1 MFCAEKSFRSRAKNL
16 KDSSS
21 RATYSHPYYVILLSE
36 KLFSDWPTKKRKTE
50 SLKEKMRGDAPRV
63 INLDHNNSFF
73 ITGFSPPVQA
83 KTCVKSEVREPES
96 SKLLT

>member
-1 MFCAEKSFRSRAKNL
+1 MCCAEKSFRSRAKNL

-63 INLDHNNSFF
+63 INLDLNNNF
-73 ITGFSPPVQA
+73 VLA
-83 KTCVKSEVREPES
+83 SETFEP
-96 SKLLT
+96 KI